1 MPEYQVP
8 QFIEHETK
16 IVGPLTF
23 RQFIYVGGGSVILF
37 ILFFTIG
44 EKNFFLF
51 FIIAALTGGFALAL
65 AFVKVGGRSFGS
77 TLFSM
82 IGFFSS
88 PRIFIW
94 QKTRGKIPIIPP
106 LPAPSSPPEK
116 ELEKS
121 PLTFAERSRLKSLSW
136 KVDTHMENEKK

>member
-8 QFIEHETK
+8 QFIEHEAK

-23 RQFIYVGGGSVILF
+23 RQFIYVGSGATILF

-44 EKNFFLF
+44 EKSFFLF
-51 FIIAALTGGFALAL
+51 FIIAALIGGFALAL

-77 TLFSM
+77 ALFSM

-94 QKTRGKIPIIPP
+94 QKTQSKIPIIPP
-106 LPAPSSPPEK
+106 LPAQSQPE
-116 ELEKS
+116 EGVPEKS

-136 KVDTHMENEKK
+136 KVETKIKSE

>member
-23 RQFIYVGGGSVILF
+23 RQFIYIGGGSAILF
-37 ILFFTIG
+37 ILFFTFG

-51 FIIAALTGGFALAL
+51 FVIASLIGGFAFAL
-65 AFVKVGGRSFGS
+65 AFAKVGGKSFGS
-77 TLFSM
+77 ALFSM
-82 IGFFSS
+82 LGFFLA

-94 QKTRGKIPIIPP
+94 KKTQRKIPIIPAP
-106 LPAPSSPPEK
+106 PASPPQTQE
-116 ELEKS
+116 EGRG

-136 KVDTHMENEKK
+136 KVDTQMKEQQK